1 MYKLFIFSLV
11 SLYANFSFG
20 AVCDT
25 VIVGNGTR
33 YEGQYP
39 CGEGVLYSDSLGIFI
54 GHFENGVPNGVCTHY
69 KKNGHRYYGEFED
82 GKYSGYGKYFSGSGT
97 VCIGDFENG
106 LPNGIDTLFFRRQS
120 IYIGACKNGQLH
132 GQGVYYKNTPASRR
146 YFYQEGQFAD
156 GKLNNGYRSHFN
168 RTNYI
173 VNGKSM
179 PCSDF
184 IYYSQKELQSK
195 YEPLRAL
202 RPKRFPGATLTAEQR
217 LFLESKGAA
226 DTVIVGNETRY
237 EGQYPSGEG
246 VLYSDSL
253 GIYIGHFERGIP
265 NGVCTHYKKNGHR
278 YYGEFKDGEYSGY
291 GRHFSN
297 SGTIRMG
304 DFKNGEANGI
314 DTIYYKPR
322 SIYVGECKDGVPYG
336 KGISYSCRNG
346 ARQYYFR
353 EGEFVG
359 GKLDNGFYSNRYGT
373 GSVVGGNGSGSN
385 PNMIIYT
392 QMELQEKYESLRALK
407 PKKFP
412 GAELTKEQHLFLDG
426 KLSSE
431 QILSIRKSQ

>member
-132 GQGVYYKNTPASRR
+132 GQGVYYKYTPASRR

-304 DFKNGEANGI
+304 GG
-314 DTIYYKPR
+314 
-322 SIYVGECKDGVPYG
+322 
-336 KGISYSCRNG
+336 GISRTEL
-346 ARQYYFR
+346 R
-353 EGEFVG
+353 
-359 GKLDNGFYSNRYGT
+359 
-373 GSVVGGNGSGSN
+373 
-385 PNMIIYT
+385 
-392 QMELQEKYESLRALK
+392 ME
-407 PKKFP
+407 
-412 GAELTKEQHLFLDG
+412 
-426 KLSSE
+426 
-431 QILSIRKSQ
+431 